1 MATLT
6 TTTRRQTVWDNNT
19 CIPSLPFILLVI
31 VFTDMAVTSDADSS
45 SDIEYSDID
54 EREAIED
61 GIDSDGELQRK
72 FAKGEIA
79 PGLHGKIQPQ
89 APKKEHKNNLKGLKN
104 KLIEIKMELPWIERF
119 DLINAPAPMA
129 PELSAEI
136 AEHSQT
142 KLKRMKGRKQPEIP
156 MVDDQIHDDFEREMQ
171 FYRQG
176 QAAVMEGY
184 SRLTALDLPTNRP
197 EDYFAQMAKSDEHM
211 QKVRRRLVK
220 KQIGLEISDRVKK
233 IREMKKYGKKVQL
246 EVEKRKQQEKKEMM
260 TKVKM
265 FRKHKSNTID
275 FLEERKNQPLRGGGG
290 GGGQNK
296 PQSQFSKG
304 KLKRSQKDKAYGFGG
319 RKKNMKR
326 NRSEDTWGDGPLAS
340 KKSRAGPMQGRGNKN
355 KKASKRGKG
364 RR

>member
-1 MATLT
+1 MRDPL
-6 TTTRRQTVWDNNT
+6 DSN
-19 CIPSLPFILLVI
+19 SFIHDVLL
-31 VFTDMAVTSDADSS
+31 FTDMVVTSDADSS

-61 GIDSDGELQRK
+61 GIDSDGEIQRK

-89 APKKEHKNNLKGLKN
+89 TPKKEHKNNLKGLRN
-104 KLIEIKMELPWIERF
+104 KLIEIKMDLPWIERF
-119 DLINAPAPMA
+119 DLINEPAPMA

-142 KLKRMKGRKQPEIP
+142 KLKRMKGQKMDIP
-156 MVDDQIHDDFEREMQ
+156 MADDQIHDDFQREMQ

-184 SRLTALDLPTNRP
+184 SRLTTLDLPTNRP

-220 KQIGLEISDRVKK
+220 KQIGLEISERVKK

-275 FLEERKNQPLRGGGG
+275 FLEEGKNQPLRGG

-326 NRSEDTWGDGPLAS
+326 NRGDDTWGDGPLAS
-340 KKSRAGPMQGRGNKN
+340 KKSKGGPMQGRGNKN
-355 KKASKRGKG
+355 KKSSKRGKG